1 MIYLIT
7 GEDLQ
12 LIKNK
17 IKDIL
22 KNETIDSFDISEFDG
37 TDKKINIDLLIQ
49 DCNSIPMFSSK
60 KVVFINK
67 PIFLTSEF
75 SLDENSQKKFIE
87 LIKNDFSG
95 LYLIMYG
102 NINVDKR
109 KTLYKTLVKHA
120 KIINIEQIKQYE
132 FNSIVK
138 NALNKYNIKLTNE
151 ALDELLNRLPIDL
164 INLKTEINKL
174 SSFEE
179 IIELEDIKNLI
190 NKPLEDD
197 IFSLIN
203 AILDKNL
210 DNSIQYWRDLKKQ
223 NYDGVAASLILSTQ
237 IRFMFKVKYL
247 YSLGFS
253 SEQIAS
259 RIKAHPYRIKIVL
272 RRINVF
278 TINQLLSMLNELAIL
293 DQNIK
298 TGKIDAN
305 NGFEI
310 FLVNMTR

>member
-1 MIYLIT
+1 M
-7 GEDLQ
+7 
-12 LIKNK
+12 KNK
-17 IKDIL
+17 IKNSIIFVSFL
-22 KNETIDSFDISEFDG
+22 GLTIHIINKAMETVSLFSNRLNNQDNQYYEWRFGKIRFI
-37 TDKKINIDLLIQ
+37 KKGSGSPILLIH
-49 DCNSIPMFSSK
+49 DLIPGSS
-60 KVVFINK
+60 
-67 PIFLTSEF
+67 
-75 SLDENSQKKFIE
+75 
-87 LIKNDFSG
+87 
-95 LYLIMYG
+95 
-102 NINVDKR
+102 
-109 KTLYKTLVKHA
+109 
-120 KIINIEQIKQYE
+120 QYE

-138 NALNKYNIKLTNE
+138 YALNKYNIKLTNE

-179 IIELEDIKNLI
+179 VIELEDIKNLI

-223 NYDGVAASLILSTQ
+223 NYDGVGASLILSTQ

-272 RRINVF
+272 RRINIF
-278 TINQLLSMLNELAIL
+278 TINQLLSMLNELATL

-298 TGKIDAN
+298 TGKIEAN